1 MIYLAI
7 SFTCFGIVIGIS
19 GTLLFWIHE
28 NKKNQETIKQYS
40 NYLRKFSSF
49 IVEQRLLIKKLKKEL
64 KNK

>member
-19 GTLLFWIHE
+19 GTMLCWIYE
-28 NKKNQETIKQYS
+28 NKKNQETIRLYS
-40 NYLRKFSSF
+40 KYLKKFSGF

-64 KNK
+64 RNK